1 MITLDDE
8 LVELLVEWRHS
19 QLKHGEKKFVLS
31 YDDQP
36 MIKSTLN
43 NVLHKYADLAGVPHI
58 NGRGLRHSHASY
70 LIAELGADVLTVSKR
85 LGHSSPD
92 VTLRY
97 YAHMF
102 DRNDELIADKMV
114 GSMKI

>member
-1 MITLDDE
+1 MHKRIVAK
-8 LVELLVEWRHS
+8 VEFNGIRYSHS
-19 QLKHGEKKFVLS
+19 S
-31 YDDQP
+31 D
-36 MIKSTLN
+36 
-43 NVLHKYADLAGVPHI
+43 
-58 NGRGLRHSHASY
+58 

-85 LGHSSPD
+85 LGHSSPA

-114 GSMKI
+114 VSMDLTPAKQSQVKFNGNQVVIY

>member
-1 MITLDDE
+1 
-8 LVELLVEWRHS
+8 
-19 QLKHGEKKFVLS
+19 
-31 YDDQP
+31 

-43 NVLHKYADLAGVPHI
+43 NVLYKYADLAGVPHV

-85 LGHSSPD
+85 LGHSSPA
-92 VTLRY
+92 VTLKY

-114 GSMKI
+114 GSMKLEPAVKSKIKFNGNQVVPFTKVV